1 MQQFFNRLTTML
13 MIFLITMSMCWLPL
27 ITSDNGF
34 SVFES
39 MSSKIYLENYDKEF
53 MVNVSLITG
62 NVWSFFNMIK
72 NGNLVSLIIFGLC
85 NIIVIFSIRT
95 MTKKRF
101 FKNLLWIFLSLTIFG
116 ISTNRLHTIHSLIL
130 IFMGLLYNEF

>member
-85 NIIVIFSIRT
+85 NIIVIFSLRT